1 MGLQSSMP
9 KEKLVSSE
17 AEAEGKVMRREGNFV
32 QGFVSDKGEKRRL
45 LPQTCPVCAPI
56 ILRVCL

>member
-9 KEKLVSSE
+9 REKLVSSE
-17 AEAEGKVMRREGNFV
+17 AEAAGKVMRGEGNFV

-45 LPQTCPVCAPI
+45 LSQMCPVCAHI
-56 ILRVCL
+56 ILCVCL